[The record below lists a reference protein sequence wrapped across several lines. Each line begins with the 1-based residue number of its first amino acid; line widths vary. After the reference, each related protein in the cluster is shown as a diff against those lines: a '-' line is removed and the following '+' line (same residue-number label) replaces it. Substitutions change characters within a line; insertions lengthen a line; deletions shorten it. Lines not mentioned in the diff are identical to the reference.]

1 MKVVAVNGSPK
12 SNGNTAQAIDVA
24 AKELEAR
31 GIETEILTIGIQ
43 PVRGCIGCGACGRN
57 KNGRCVFDDDITNGF
72 IEKMRGADGILLGSP
87 THYAGITGSMKS
99 FLDRAFFVGGANGGL
114 FRHKVG
120 ASLAAVRRSGGITA
134 LDQLNKYLFYSEMLI
149 ASSNYWNVIHGRVPG
164 EVKEDAEGNQIPR
177 LLGRN
182 MAWLL
187 QLREAGE
194 GIVQEPQ
201 PEAKEF
207 TSFVR

>member
-1 MKVVAVNGSPK
+1 MKVVAINGSAK
-12 SNGNTAQAIDVA
+12 SKGNTAQAIGVVA
-24 AKELEAR
+24 EELEAL
-31 GIETEILTIGIQ
+31 GIETEILTVGAQ
-43 PVRGCIGCGACGRN
+43 PVRGCIGCGECHRN
-57 KNGRCVFDDDITNGF
+57 KNGRCRFDDDIANGY
-72 IEKMRGADGILLGSP
+72 IQKMREADGILLGSP
-87 THYAGITGSMKS
+87 THYAGITGSMKCL
-99 FLDRAFFVGGANGGL
+99 LDRAFYVAGANGGL

-164 EVKEDAEGNQIPR
+164 EVREDAEGNQIMR
-177 LLGRN
+177 LLGKN

-187 QLREAGE
+187 QLCEAGKNA
-194 GIVQEPQ
+194 VQEPQ
-201 PEAKEF
+201 PEAKVM